1 MSKHHAR
8 GFTLVELI
16 IFIVVISVGL
26 TGIMLVIKAV
36 VASSADPIVRKQSL
50 SIAESM
56 LTEIL
61 LKDYA
66 NPEGGYEKGLD
77 RSLFDDVSDYT
88 GYSTTA
94 GIVDQSG
101 SPVPGLKSYNIFPPV
116 SVVST
121 TELPGVNAFKV
132 TVFVTGPLGV
142 ISLSGYRGNY

>member
-1 MSKHHAR
+1 MSKHHSR

-26 TGIMLVIKAV
+26 TGIMLVIKTV

-66 NPEGGYEKGLD
+66 NPEGGYEKGPD
-77 RSLFDDVSDYT
+77 RSLFDDVSDYKD
-88 GYSTTA
+88 YSTQA

-116 SVVST
+116 NVVT
-121 TELPGVNAFKV
+121 TNELPGVNAFKV

>member
-8 GFTLVELI
+8 GFTLIELI

-26 TGIMLVIKAV
+26 TGIMLVIKTV

-66 NPEGGYEKGLD
+66 NPEGGYEKGNN

-88 GYSTTA
+88 GYSTKA

-116 SVVST
+116 SVVPT